1 MLKFLSQALSVIF
14 HPLLLT
20 SYALLL
26 IFLLPGYLSMLPYS
40 YKRTV
45 FIVFS
50 LITSAAPAVFVFLMY
65 QLKVIQNLSLE
76 DRKERI
82 FPLVTSFIFY
92 LSAYIMALRFPVE
105 LPNLVLG
112 ILLTAALSS
121 LAGLLLNFILKVSLH
136 SLAFA
141 AFISF
146 FTSYIFLFQINAVN
160 FIIALILLSGITAAA
175 RLFLN
180 SHKPLEIYTG
190 FLVGAALG
198 LMPHLIQ
205 LHF

>member
-1 MLKFLSQALSVIF
+1 MLKYLSQAISVIF

-26 IFLLPGYLSMLPYS
+26 IFLLPGYLSMLPLS

-50 LITSAAPAVFVFLMY
+50 LITTAAPAVFVFLMY
-65 QLKVIQNLSLE
+65 QLKVIRNLSLE
-76 DRKERI
+76 DRKERV

-92 LSAYIMALRFPVE
+92 LSAYVMALRFPVE
-105 LPNLVLG
+105 LPNLILG
-112 ILLTAALSS
+112 VLLTAALSS
-121 LAGLLLNFILKVSLH
+121 LAGLLLNFLIKVSLH
-136 SLAFA
+136 ALAFS

-146 FTSYIFLFQINAVN
+146 FTSYLFLFQINVVN
-160 FIIALILLSGITAAA
+160 FVIILILLAGITASA

-180 SHKPLEIYTG
+180 THKPLEVYIG
-190 FLVGAALG
+190 FLTGAVLG
-198 LMPHLIQ
+198 LVPYIIQ
-205 LHF
+205 VHF